1 MYFYFTIKRVKHSFS
16 KNFFDSLKFHQCCS
30 VTLHHPVDHTQPKL
44 TGLPAKTVSGL
55 SGSTRDSESSL
66 ILSTISATLSGK
78 ASDKSILSSGSSLRL
93 NRKVWLVGTGGG
105 GAGRGSF

>member
-1 MYFYFTIKRVKHSFS
+1 M
-16 KNFFDSLKFHQCCS
+16 
-30 VTLHHPVDHTQPKL
+30 DHTQPKL

-78 ASDKSILSSGSSLRL
+78 ASDKSIFSSGSSLRL
-93 NRKVWLVGTGGG
+93 KRKVWLVGTGGG
-105 GAGRGSF
+105 GAGLGSF

>member
-1 MYFYFTIKRVKHSFS
+1 MSSIVWNSIIIY
-16 KNFFDSLKFHQCCS
+16 HQCCS

-78 ASDKSILSSGSSLRL
+78 ASDKSFLSSGSSLRL

-105 GAGRGSF
+105 GAGLGSFWSSSASLA